1 MKKFYLLLLFFSIIS
16 NAQTHRFIYEYQF
29 KSDSLAKE
37 FTKEN
42 MILDINPDE
51 VKFYPYFFAEND
63 SINKTTN
70 NRNSSWDDA
79 LPVLKRNRST
89 NKNTSYVLLND
100 LFSIQTEDPIN
111 WKLSTETKKVGT
123 YNLQKATTTFGG
135 RNWVAWFN
143 TEINLNEGP
152 YKFRGLP
159 GLIFEIADDQSSFNF
174 NLVKSYQL
182 KSTYD
187 TSEFLESFA
196 GQKAIP
202 ITEKI
207 LLKKQLELF
216 NDPLQDFKEDFKNS
230 KGEGTFMVMNIK
242 IKTLDQ
248 FKELTTMTQERMRKE
263 NNPIELD
270 KAIQYPKSK

>member
-1 MKKFYLLLLFFSIIS
+1 MKYLLLLLFPFFIS
-16 NAQTHRFIYEYQF
+16 AQTHRFIYEYQF
-29 KSDSLAKE
+29 ESDSLTKAL
-37 FTKEN
+37 TKEN

-51 VKFYPYFFAEND
+51 IKFYPYFFAEND
-63 SINKTTN
+63 SINKLKN
-70 NRNSSWDDA
+70 NNNSSWDDL
-79 LPVLKRNRST
+79 LPVITRSRNT

-100 LFSIQTEDPIN
+100 LFSVQTVDPIN
-111 WKLSTETKKVGT
+111 WKLSTETKKVGN
-123 YNLQKATTTFGG
+123 YSLQKATTTFGG
-135 RNWVAWFN
+135 RNWTAWFN

-159 GLIFEIADDQSSFNF
+159 GLIFEISDDRNNFSFS
-174 NLVKSYQL
+174 LVKSYQL

-196 GQKAIP
+196 GQKSVP
-202 ITEKI
+202 ITEKM

-216 NDPLQDFKEDFKNS
+216 NDPLQDFKEMFKNS
-230 KGEGTFMVMNIK
+230 KGEGSFSVMGVK
-242 IKTLDQ
+242 IKSLDQ

-270 KAIQYPKSK
+270 KVIHYPKK

>member
-1 MKKFYLLLLFFSIIS
+1 MKYLILLLFPFLMS
-16 NAQTHRFIYEYQF
+16 AQTHRFIYEYQF

-63 SINKTTN
+63 SLNKLKN
-70 NRNSSWDDA
+70 NNNSSWDDV
-79 LPVLKRNRST
+79 LPVLKRNRNS

-111 WKLSTETKKVGT
+111 WKLSTDTKKVGN
-123 YNLQKATTTFGG
+123 YNLQKATTSFGG

-143 TEINLNEGP
+143 TDINLNEGP

-159 GLIFEIADDQSSFNF
+159 GLIFEIADVQNSFNF

-242 IKTLDQ
+242 IKSLDQ
-248 FKELTTMTQERMRKE
+248 FKELTTMTQKRMRNQ
-263 NNPIELD
+263 NNPIERD

>member
-1 MKKFYLLLLFFSIIS
+1 MKYLLLLLFPFFIS
-16 NAQTHRFIYEYQF
+16 AQTHRFIYEYQF
-29 KSDSLAKE
+29 KSDSLTKAL
-37 FTKEN
+37 TKEN

-51 VKFYPYFFAEND
+51 IKFYPYFFAEND
-63 SINKTTN
+63 SINKLKN
-70 NRNSSWDDA
+70 NNNSSWDDL
-79 LPVLKRNRST
+79 LPVITRSRNT

-100 LFSIQTEDPIN
+100 LFSVQTVDPIN
-111 WKLSTETKKVGT
+111 WKLSTETKKVGN
-123 YNLQKATTTFGG
+123 YSLQKATTTFGG
-135 RNWVAWFN
+135 RNWTAWFN

-159 GLIFEIADDQSSFNF
+159 GLIFEISDDRNNFSFS
-174 NLVKSYQL
+174 LVKSYQL

-202 ITEKI
+202 ITEKM

-216 NDPLQDFKEDFKNS
+216 NDPLQDFKEMFKNS
-230 KGEGTFMVMNIK
+230 KGEGSFSVMGVK
-242 IKTLDQ
+242 IKSLDQ

-270 KAIQYPKSK
+270 KVIHYPKK

>member
-1 MKKFYLLLLFFSIIS
+1 MKYLILLLFPFLMS
-16 NAQTHRFIYEYQF
+16 AQTHRFIYEYQF

-63 SINKTTN
+63 SLNKLKN
-70 NRNSSWDDA
+70 NNNSSWDDV
-79 LPVLKRNRST
+79 LPVLKRNRNS

-111 WKLSTETKKVGT
+111 WKLSAETKKVGT

-159 GLIFEIADDQSSFNF
+159 GLIFEMGDDQNSFNF

-248 FKELTTMTQERMRKE
+248 FKELTAMTQERMRKE